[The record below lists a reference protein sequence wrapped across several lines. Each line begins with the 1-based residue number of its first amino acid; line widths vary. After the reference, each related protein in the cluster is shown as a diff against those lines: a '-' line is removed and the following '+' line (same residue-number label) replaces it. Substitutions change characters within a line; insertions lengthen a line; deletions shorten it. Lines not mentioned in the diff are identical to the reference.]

1 VITLDNSASLG
12 EAGPAPSYPRP
23 VLPGYHPHQ
32 VGVVPQSKMFP
43 SHPGPGYLV
52 ITPFFHQVG
61 VVPQSKVQLWID
73 ASLPGD
79 LQAAYDLLH
88 QQSAEDRT
96 GKPRRTV
103 ES

>member
-1 VITLDNSASLG
+1 MITLDNSASLG

-23 VLPGYHPHQ
+23 VLPGYYP
-32 VGVVPQSKMFP
+32 
-43 SHPGPGYLV
+43 
-52 ITPFFHQVG
+52 HQVG

>member
-1 VITLDNSASLG
+1 ML
-12 EAGPAPSYPRP
+12 PA
-23 VLPGYHPHQ
+23 YHP
-32 VGVVPQSKMFP
+32 
-43 SHPGPGYLV
+43 
-52 ITPFFHQVG
+52 HQVG

-103 ES
+103 EP